1 MNLERNKNAAR
12 FVIGSISLLLISVG
26 CGNAPEYRYQSA
38 GDVTS
43 TAAKG
48 QGGAEAKKEAAA
60 TASGDTGGHTSAV
73 VTKEGEPAA
82 AVSSEPEL
90 PEVTV
95 GEILQNEKS
104 FNNRKIRVT
113 GRIGR
118 IMPLYNM
125 AFILN
130 TKNDRY
136 IELSYGQMPEPD
148 RFALTRLNPL
158 QKVTIL
164 GAWDASKR
172 VFVGEGLVS
181 SSQ

>member
-1 MNLERNKNAAR
+1 MNLKRNKNAAR

-38 GDVTS
+38 GDGTS
-43 TAAKG
+43 TVAKG

-60 TASGDTGGHTSAV
+60 TVSGDIGGHASAA
-73 VTKEGEPAA
+73 VTTEGEPAV
-82 AVSSEPEL
+82 VSSEPDL

-95 GEILQNEKS
+95 GDILQNDKS
-104 FNNRKIRVT
+104 FNNRKIRVI
-113 GRIGR
+113 GRIGK

-136 IELSYGQMPEPD
+136 IELSYGQMTEAD
-148 RFALTRLNPL
+148 RFTLTRLNSL
-158 QKVTIL
+158 QKVAIL
-164 GAWDASKR
+164 GVWDASKK
-172 VFVGEGLVS
+172 VFIGEGLVS

>member
-43 TAAKG
+43 TVE
-48 QGGAEAKKEAAA
+48 GGAEAKKEAAA
-60 TASGDTGGHTSAV
+60 TASGETGGHASAA
-73 VTKEGEPAA
+73 VTKEGESAV

-95 GEILQNEKS
+95 GEILQNDKP

-113 GRIGR
+113 GRIGK

-136 IELSYGQMPEPD
+136 IELSYGQMPEAD
-148 RFALTRLNPL
+148 RFTLTSLNPL
-158 QKVTIL
+158 QKVAIL
-164 GAWDASKR
+164 GVWDASKR

-181 SSQ
+181 PSQ